1 MFQHDHDKNSLRK
14 RLIRVFIFL
23 AILTACSNP
32 TPEEQ
37 ETVLPGPFLPSQT
50 ESYSGILPC
59 NDCPGIRTS
68 LTLFPDSLAYRLTED
83 FSVSGEHDST
93 MTRSGIYQIEYGLGE
108 DTLAVVIRLDP
119 ASNQPAFFLLL
130 GDSALEMLDAARSPQ
145 ANPIAHRLRK
155 NR

>member
-1 MFQHDHDKNSLRK
+1 MK
-14 RLIRVFIFL
+14 RTFSVFILSLVLF
-23 AILTACSNP
+23 ACGSDQSKQL
-32 TPEEQ
+32 ESEF
-37 ETVLPGPFLPSQT
+37 LPGPSLPTWT
-50 ESYSGILPC
+50 ETFTGILPC

-83 FSVSGEHDST
+83 FSVSGEQDST

-145 ANPIAHRLRK
+145 ANPIAYRLRK

>member
-1 MFQHDHDKNSLRK
+1 MK
-14 RLIRVFIFL
+14 RTFSVFILSLVLF
-23 AILTACSNP
+23 ACGSDQSKQL
-32 TPEEQ
+32 ESEL
-37 ETVLPGPFLPSQT
+37 LPGPSLPTLT
-50 ESYSGILPC
+50 ETFTGILPC

-83 FSVSGEHDST
+83 FSVSGEQDST

-119 ASNQPAFFLLL
+119 ATNQPAFFLLL